1 MELTAGTGLT
11 TIASMSLIA
20 HGTLSGKGLKSAGSE
35 NAMLKDASAR
45 DLISDARA
53 IHDEAMARL
62 AAGDWRDAA
71 EKAWCATRN
80 ATEAAVLEV
89 YGVDNTKSTNI
100 DAGIRFL
107 AKERGGEWIVA
118 RNSYSDVVYHLH
130 IEAFYRGVYHMDI
143 PDLIRDVAV
152 YIDLV
157 EGLADGG

>member
-1 MELTAGTGLT
+1 
-11 TIASMSLIA
+11 
-20 HGTLSGKGLKSAGSE
+20 
-35 NAMLKDASAR
+35 MLRDASAR

-89 YGVDNTKSTNI
+89 YGLDNTKSTNI
-100 DAGIRFL
+100 DAGLRAL
-107 AKERGGEWIVA
+107 AREWGGEWITA
-118 RNSYSDVVYHLH
+118 RKSYSDVVYHLH
-130 IEAFYRGVYHMDI
+130 IEAFYRGIYHMDI
-143 PDLIRDVAV
+143 PDLIRDVAG

-157 EGLADGG
+157 EELATGS

>member
-1 MELTAGTGLT
+1 
-11 TIASMSLIA
+11 
-20 HGTLSGKGLKSAGSE
+20 
-35 NAMLKDASAR
+35 MLRDASAR

-89 YGVDNTKSTNI
+89 YGLDNTKSTNI
-100 DAGIRFL
+100 DAGLRAL
-107 AKERGGEWIVA
+107 AREWGGEWITA
-118 RNSYSDVVYHLH
+118 RKSYSDVVYHLH
-130 IEAFYRGVYHMDI
+130 IEAFYRGIYHMDI
-143 PDLIRDVAV
+143 PDLIRDVAC

-157 EGLADGG
+157 EELASGS

>member
-1 MELTAGTGLT
+1 
-11 TIASMSLIA
+11 
-20 HGTLSGKGLKSAGSE
+20 
-35 NAMLKDASAR
+35 MLRDASAR

-89 YGVDNTKSTNI
+89 YGLDNTKSTNI
-100 DAGIRFL
+100 DAGLRSL
-107 AKERGGEWIVA
+107 AREWGGEWVTA
-118 RNSYSDVVYHLH
+118 RKSHSDVVYHLH
-130 IEAFYRGVYHMDI
+130 IEAFYRGIYHMDI
-143 PDLIRDVAV
+143 PDLIRDVAG

-157 EGLADGG
+157 EELATGS